1 MMDFDGNR
9 KESCFSYFLFSGLV
23 DYDSHYRTRI
33 PTATQRAAR
42 HEQIIGSPPFAGT
55 AGGGP
60 RSPSQAPSPSQPLG
74 RRSKSGAEPLSLL
87 FSSEWP

>member
-9 KESCFSYFLFSGLV
+9 KESCFSYFLSSGLI

-33 PTATQRAAR
+33 PTAIRHAAR

-55 AGGGP
+55 ARGP
-60 RSPSQAPSPSQPLG
+60 PEPLPSAFSLAPSGQALKVRG
-74 RRSKSGAEPLSLL
+74 
-87 FSSEWP
+87 